1 MARVRSTGP
10 VRLGAEAA
18 QTINTRAY
26 ERGLRRAL
34 GGMSDDVKRAVEQ
47 TRIQVQNEARRR
59 APVDTG
65 RLRSSIVSR
74 AENSGR
80 KVGYVVGTNVNYAAA
95 VEYGTAPHRIYPR
108 NKKALYWP
116 GARHPVAYVD
126 HPGTRAQPFMRPAVE
141 MAEIF
146 FKANMARIRGGR

>member
-1 MARVRSTGP
+1 MRFDASATTR
-10 VRLGAEAA
+10 
-18 QTINTRAY
+18 INTRAY

-34 GGMSDDVKRAVEQ
+34 GGMSDDVKRAVDR
-47 TRIQVQNEARRR
+47 TRTDVQNEARRR

-74 AENSGR
+74 AEGSGR
-80 KVGYVVGTNVNYAAA
+80 TVGYVVGTNVNYAAA
-95 VEYGTAPHRIYPR
+95 VEYGTAPHVIKPT

-116 GARHPVAYVD
+116 GARHPVGKVN

-141 MAEIF
+141 MAEMF
-146 FKANMARIRGGR
+146 FRANLSQVRAGRGRR

>member
-1 MARVRSTGP
+1 MRFGASASAR
-10 VRLGAEAA
+10 L
-18 QTINTRAY
+18 NTRAY

-34 GGMSDDVKRAVEQ
+34 GGMSNDVKTAVNR
-47 TRIQVQNEARRR
+47 TRIDVQNEARRR

-80 KVGYVVGTNVNYAAA
+80 RVGYVVGTNVGYAAA
-95 VEYGTAPHRIYPR
+95 VEYGTAPHVIKPKH
-108 NKKALYWP
+108 KKALYWP
-116 GARHPVAYVD
+116 GARHPVAQVN
-126 HPGTRAQPFMRPAVE
+126 HPGTRPQPFMRPAIE

-146 FKANMARIRGGR
+146 FRAHLSRIRGGR

>member
-1 MARVRSTGP
+1 MRFRADAQH
-10 VRLGAEAA
+10 RL
-18 QTINTRAY
+18 NTREY
-26 ERGLRRAL
+26 ERGLRRVL
-34 GGMSDDVKRAVEQ
+34 GGMSDDVKRAVDR
-47 TRIQVQNEARRR
+47 TRTDVQNEARRR
-59 APVDTG
+59 VPVDTG

-95 VEYGTAPHRIYPR
+95 VEYGTAPHVIKPR

-116 GARHPVAYVD
+116 GARHPVAQVN

-146 FKANMARIRGGR
+146 FRANLSQVRAGRGRR

>member
-1 MARVRSTGP
+1 MRFNASATTR
-10 VRLGAEAA
+10 
-18 QTINTRAY
+18 INTRAY

-34 GGMSDDVKRAVEQ
+34 GGMSDDVKRAVER
-47 TRIQVQNEARRR
+47 TRIDVQNEARRR

-80 KVGYVVGTNVNYAAA
+80 TVGYVVGTNVVYARV
-95 VEYGTAPHRIYPR
+95 VEFGRPEMDIFPK

-116 GARHPVAYVD
+116 GARHPVAKVHSPEIKERPYL
-126 HPGTRAQPFMRPAVE
+126 RPAIQ
-141 MAEIF
+141 MAEVF
-146 FKANMARIRGGR
+146 FTANLGQIRGGRGRR